1 MDQTQRDRRVLV
13 TGGTKGIGLGI
24 ARAFVERGALVVITG
39 RNETEGERAAAALG
53 ARSEGSVSFLKADVS
68 EPLEIES
75 MAQHATVRLG
85 GLDVLC
91 VNAGV
96 YPEDDIDEM
105 ELAALDHV
113 LDVNLRGTIL
123 TVQACLP
130 ALRRSAAARV
140 VVTASITGPNTGIA
154 GLAHYGAS
162 KAGQVGFVRS
172 AALELAPHGIT
183 INTVLPGNILT
194 EGLEAL
200 GPEYLDSMERSI
212 PVGRLGKPS
221 DIARAVMF
229 LAEVEASFITG
240 QSLIVDGGQVLP
252 EAPSSMRQI

>member
-1 MDQTQRDRRVLV
+1 M
-13 TGGTKGIGLGI
+13 
-24 ARAFVERGALVVITG
+24 
-39 RNETEGERAAAALG
+39 
-53 ARSEGSVSFLKADVS
+53 
-68 EPLEIES
+68 
-75 MAQHATVRLG
+75 
-85 GLDVLC
+85 
-91 VNAGV
+91 
-96 YPEDDIDEM
+96 
-105 ELAALDHV
+105 
-113 LDVNLRGTIL
+113 